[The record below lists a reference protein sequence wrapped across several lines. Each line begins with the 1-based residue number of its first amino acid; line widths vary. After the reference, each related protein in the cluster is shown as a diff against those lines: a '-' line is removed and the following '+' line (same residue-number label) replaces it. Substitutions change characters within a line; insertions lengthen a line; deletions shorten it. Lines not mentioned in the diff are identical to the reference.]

1 MFSSLHARL
10 QPHNYFSLVKVSVVK
25 EIIYRGTYICYLRK
39 TTNLS
44 DDLINSDLTWVDLC
58 YLSKRKRPK

>member
-44 DDLINSDLTWVDLC
+44 DDLINSDLT
-58 YLSKRKRPK
+58 